1 MKLFSTAYFPNVAY
15 MAQMATCQAAAIEAW
30 ETYPKQTYRNR
41 AIIATANGTL
51 PLTANVERPSG
62 NHTITKYITICYRE
76 NWPMQHWRAIESAY
90 NASPYFLYYSDDV
103 KNLIF
108 SHKHFLI
115 DLNMDILQ
123 WCLKK
128 TNLKTAIDTTTDF
141 AKPCGDEH
149 DLRYAI
155 SPKVPCQWQFEEYP
169 QVFDTRL
176 GFAPNLSVLDLLFN
190 LGPESGEYLKR
201 QTHFKQ
207 LTLNTKR

>member
-15 MAQMATCQAAAIEAW
+15 MAQMATCQNAAIEIW

-41 AIIATANGTL
+41 TVIATANGIL
-51 PLTANVERPSG
+51 PLTANVERPAG
-62 NHTITKYITICYRE
+62 NHTITKDITICYRE

-108 SHKHFLI
+108 SNKHFLL
-115 DLNMDILQ
+115 DLNMAILQ

-128 TNLKTAIDTTTDF
+128 TNLKTTVETTSDF
-141 AKPCGDEH
+141 DKAGNNAN
-149 DLRYAI
+149 DLRFAI
-155 SPKVPCQWQFEEYP
+155 SPKVPCPWTFEEYP

-176 GFAPNLSVLDLLFN
+176 GFVPNLSVLDLLFN
-190 LGPESGEYLKR
+190 LGPESGEYLNR
-201 QTHFKQ
+201 QI
-207 LTLNTKR
+207 LT